1 MPRQGHRGRDGDDRA
16 RLRARTAA
24 ALARARLAV
33 RAAGRACVSPS
44 RPGVLALA
52 LRLALEWLYLYDG
65 GSVDQRGLP
74 FSMCCEVGRR
84 CKSAGFS
91 TGFPQFAQCFVR
103 AHTAVSSLC
112 GSIYQINFLKRPGHL
127 FKGGGVQRQS
137 LWPRSAERGIPL
149 YAHKSAGGGLRGN
162 PRRGFPLNF
171 SSLSTCAPIRWAVVD
186 GLSCLSTP
194 FLWCLPKETVSSR
207 QRKALFYPG
216 GSTIRVSAA
225 ASVDGTHL
233 RPTWGG
239 AWWLTGRSSQLD
251 AVGGDVGASSPWE
264 RRVGPNSYRGG
275 TQKRVSLGL
284 HPISLRK
291 SKEMG
296 WNGQQGAAAFD
307 Q

>member
-1 MPRQGHRGRDGDDRA
+1 MKVSSTFSKVVESRGKA
-16 RLRARTAA
+16 S
-24 ALARARLAV
+24 
-33 RAAGRACVSPS
+33 GRAPQSAESPFMLTKAQEGVS
-44 RPGVLALA
+44 GGTLA
-52 LRLALEWLYLYDG
+52 G
-65 GSVDQRGLP
+65 GSP
-74 FSMCCEVGRR
+74 F
-84 CKSAGFS
+84 F
-91 TGFPQFAQCFVR
+91 
-103 AHTAVSSLC
+103 
-112 GSIYQINFLKRPGHL
+112 
-127 FKGGGVQRQS
+127 
-137 LWPRSAERGIPL
+137 L
-149 YAHKSAGGGLRGN
+149 YAC
-162 PRRGFPLNF
+162 
-171 SSLSTCAPIRWAVVD
+171 TCAPILWEVVFTP
-186 GLSCLSTP
+186 CCHSTP

-225 ASVDGTHL
+225 ASVDRTHL

-264 RRVGPNSYRGG
+264 RRVGPNMSCGG

-284 HPISLRK
+284 HPVSLRK

>member
-1 MPRQGHRGRDGDDRA
+1 MTA
-16 RLRARTAA
+16 LRAS
-24 ALARARLAV
+24 RAIE
-33 RAAGRACVSPS
+33 S
-44 RPGVLALA
+44 
-52 LRLALEWLYLYDG
+52 
-65 GSVDQRGLP
+65 
-74 FSMCCEVGRR
+74 
-84 CKSAGFS
+84 
-91 TGFPQFAQCFVR
+91 FV
-103 AHTAVSSLC
+103 
-112 GSIYQINFLKRPGHL
+112 HL

-149 YAHKSAGGGLRGN
+149 VLILAQDGVQGGTLAGGS
-162 PRRGFPLNF
+162 PFF
-171 SSLSTCAPIRWAVVD
+171 FASCVCADTLGGGRC
-186 GLSCLSTP
+186 LSCLSTP

-239 AWWLTGRSSQLD
+239 ACWLTGRSSQLD

-264 RRVGPNSYRGG
+264 RRVGPNSCRGG

-284 HPISLRK
+284 HPVSLRK

-296 WNGQQGAAAFD
+296 WNGQQGAAAFALGNGAHA
-307 Q
+307 QSK